1 MRLASFNVENLFSRV
16 RALNQDTL
24 AEGREILNA
33 YARLNARIQKTTY
46 NAADRKAILKDLEI
60 LGLLRSDESEFALLR
75 QNRKGFLKRPQN
87 GPTEVVATGRD
98 SWVGWVE
105 LKKEAVSVIATR
117 MTAQVIR
124 DVNADVLAVIEAEDR
139 IALLRF
145 NEQLLKP
152 VNAEYNCIMLID
164 GNDDR
169 GIDVGLLTK
178 SAINIGAIV
187 SHVDDSIDGDRIF
200 SRDCPEFSLEVNGQK
215 LLILV
220 NHLKSKGF
228 GTPAVSNARR
238 KAQATRVRELYDLR
252 RQEGVDLIAIVGDFN
267 DTPDSDP
274 LSPLLG
280 NGSDLHDISESDK
293 FEPDG
298 RVGTYGNGTASNKID
313 YILLSPDL
321 FANVTKGKYWRMGV
335 WGGVNGTLFPHYPEM
350 ENQAH
355 AASDHVAV
363 IAEIDI

>member
-1 MRLASFNVENLFSRV
+1 MRLASFNLENLFSRV
-16 RALNQDTL
+16 KALNL
-24 AEGREILNA
+24 ENSAERKKILTA
-33 YARLNARIQKTTY
+33 YSRLNDRIQKPTY
-46 NAADRKAILKDLEI
+46 TAADKTAILNDLEI
-60 LGLLRSDESEFALLR
+60 LGLLRSDESEFAFLR

-87 GPTEVVATGRD
+87 GPTQVVATGRD

-105 LKKEAVSVIATR
+105 LKKEAVSVVATR

-145 NEQLLKP
+145 NQQLLKP
-152 VNAEYNCIMLID
+152 VNSEYNCVMLID

-169 GIDVGLLTK
+169 GIDVGLMTK
-178 SAINIGAIV
+178 SNIDIGAII

-200 SRDCPEFSLEVNGQK
+200 SRDCPEYSLEVNGQK
-215 LLILV
+215 LLILI
-220 NHLKSKGF
+220 NHLKSKIGNP
-228 GTPAVSNARR
+228 TDSNARR
-238 KAQATRVRELYDLR
+238 KAQATRVREVYDKR

-280 NGSDLHDISESDK
+280 NGSDLRDISEHDT

-298 RVGTYGNGTASNKID
+298 RVGTFGNGTASQKFD
-313 YILLSPDL
+313 YILLSPGL